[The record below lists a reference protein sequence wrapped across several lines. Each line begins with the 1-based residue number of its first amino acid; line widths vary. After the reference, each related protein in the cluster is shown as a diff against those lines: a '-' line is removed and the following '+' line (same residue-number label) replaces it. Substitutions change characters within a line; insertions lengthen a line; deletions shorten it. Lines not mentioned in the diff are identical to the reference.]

1 LVFLALRKKKLCG
14 LCVLSGSI
22 LFSVAGQKIF
32 IISCAMK
39 KRKPISITEERNPS
53 SRHIDTAAPLEIAR
67 IMNREDER
75 VARAVRTQLRPIAKA
90 IALGAEALSRGGRL
104 FYAGAGTSGR
114 LGVLDAAECPPTFSV
129 SPKMVQGIIA
139 GGKRAL
145 WRSVEAAEDNLSA
158 GARAIRRA
166 RVNARDVVCGISASG
181 KTPFV
186 RGALGEAQK
195 RGALR
200 LLVACN
206 PSPEIGPLADVVI
219 QLLVGPEIIAGSTR
233 LKAGTATKMVLNMLS
248 TGIMIRL
255 GKVYGNL
262 MVDVKPSS
270 RKLKDRAERILMT
283 FLNCPRDRARVLL
296 RQSKNHPKAAI
307 VMGAE
312 GCSRKEAERW
322 LEEKKGILGE
332 IL

>member
-1 LVFLALRKKKLCG
+1 MKNKGKKKD
-14 LCVLSGSI
+14 SI
-22 LFSVAGQKIF
+22 SLTE
-32 IISCAMK
+32 
-39 KRKPISITEERNPS
+39 KPNRS
-53 SRHIDTAAPLEIAR
+53 SRRIDNATPFEITR

-75 VARAVRTQLRPIAKA
+75 VARAVRTQLKPIARA
-90 IALGAEALSRGGRL
+90 IESGAEALSRGGRL
-104 FYAGAGTSGR
+104 FYVGAGTSGR
-114 LGVLDAAECPPTFSV
+114 LGVLDAAECPPTFGV

-139 GGKRAL
+139 VGKRAL

-158 GARAIRRA
+158 GARAIRQA
-166 RVNARDVVCGISASG
+166 RVNDRDVVCGISASG

-186 RGALGEAQK
+186 RGALGEAEK

-200 LLVACN
+200 LLVVCN
-206 PSPEIGPLADVVI
+206 PSPEIGPLAGVVI
-219 QLLVGPEIIAGSTR
+219 QILVGPEMIAGSTR

-283 FLNCPRDRARVLL
+283 VLNCPRDRARVLL

-307 VMGAE
+307 VMGAK
-312 GCSRKEAERW
+312 GCSRKEAERL
-322 LEEKKGILGE
+322 LEEKKGFLGE

>member
-1 LVFLALRKKKLCG
+1 MKK
-14 LCVLSGSI
+14 
-22 LFSVAGQKIF
+22 Q
-32 IISCAMK
+32 
-39 KRKPISITEERNPS
+39 KRKPNQANLTEKPNRLSRRIDNATPFEIT
-53 SRHIDTAAPLEIAR
+53 R

-75 VARAVRTQLRPIAKA
+75 VARAVRTQLKPIARA
-90 IALGAEALSRGGRL
+90 IESGAEALSRGGRL
-104 FYAGAGTSGR
+104 FYVGAGTSGR
-114 LGVLDAAECPPTFSV
+114 LGVLDAAECPPTFGV

-158 GARAIRRA
+158 GARAIRQA
-166 RVNARDVVCGISASG
+166 RVNDRDVVCGISASG

-186 RGALGEAQK
+186 RGALGEAER

-200 LLVACN
+200 LLVVSN
-206 PSPEIGPLADVVI
+206 PSPEIGPLAGVVI
-219 QLLVGPEIIAGSTR
+219 QILVGPEMIAGSTR

-270 RKLKDRAERILMT
+270 RKLKERAERILMT
-283 FLNCPRDRARVLL
+283 VLNCPRDRARVLL

-307 VMGAE
+307 VMGAK
-312 GCSRKEAERW
+312 GCSRKEAERL

>member
-1 LVFLALRKKKLCG
+1 MKNKGPKKK
-14 LCVLSGSI
+14 SI
-22 LFSVAGQKIF
+22 SLTE
-32 IISCAMK
+32 
-39 KRKPISITEERNPS
+39 KPNRS
-53 SRHIDTAAPLEIAR
+53 SRCIDNATPLEIAR

-75 VARAVRTQLRPIAKA
+75 AARAVRTQLRPIAKA

-129 SPKMVQGIIA
+129 SPKMVRGIIA

-145 WRSVEAAEDNLSA
+145 WRSVEEAEDSPSA
-158 GARAIRRA
+158 GARAIRQA
-166 RVNARDVVCGISASG
+166 RVNDRDVVCGISASG

-186 RGALGEAQK
+186 RGALGEAEK

-206 PSPEIGPLADVVI
+206 PSPEIGPLAGVVI

-283 FLNCPRDRARVLL
+283 VLNCPRDRARVFL
-296 RQSKNHPKAAI
+296 RHSKNHPKAAI
-307 VMGAE
+307 VMGAK
-312 GCSRKEAERW
+312 GCSRKEAERL